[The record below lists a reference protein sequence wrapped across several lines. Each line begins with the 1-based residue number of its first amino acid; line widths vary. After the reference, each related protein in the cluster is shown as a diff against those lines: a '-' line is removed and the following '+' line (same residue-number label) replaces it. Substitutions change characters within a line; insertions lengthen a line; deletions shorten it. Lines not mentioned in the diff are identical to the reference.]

1 MRTQEYWEQV
11 ALLREQYAQKN
22 ADEIIQQIMRLYDEA
37 EEEIAG
43 EIEKVLSAFG
53 KLSGL
58 DRQEAEAYISK
69 AEQDRSVRELRK
81 LYAQADSEQER
92 DDLIRRINA
101 QAYGARMKR
110 WEAVQEKAYTA
121 VKKAAAEERRKL
133 EKHLRGTYADTYYQT
148 VYDIGKGVNT
158 GIDFAV
164 VSDRQI
170 QEAVTRPWEGRTF
183 ADSVW
188 TNTDTLARQA
198 GELIQRGMT
207 TGADVYQMADQIADL
222 SKKGKYAATRLVR
235 TETNHICNQAQ
246 LDAYDGAGIEQYKF
260 LATLDYRTCEV
271 CQPLDGKVFYRSE
284 ARGGVNYPT
293 MHPNCRCTTT
303 IPTAYL
309 SRWANDGGHKYK
321 VDGDVTFSQ
330 WTANMTPE
338 QKQAFEVHV
347 KQWRNRAADKKRY
360 ERYIDRLG
368 KENVPKTFDLF
379 QEKLY
384 TDLAWKEEIEGFY
397 RYKGKNSRAVLNDYR
412 CAKELAESGIK
423 GDIHIPAKE
432 IDIESLGFDDFHIN
446 SERLH
451 NVSEQEAKTYI
462 ENALVSITK
471 RNGLT
476 ENYYSKA
483 GAAYVNPI
491 NQEIKTAFSKDEFDD
506 KTKLIMEVLHKYGF

>member
-101 QAYGARMKR
+101 QAYGTRMKR

-121 VKKAAAEERRKL
+121 VQKAAAEERRKL

-183 ADSVW
+183 AESVW
-188 TNTDTLARQA
+188 TNTDELAKQA
-198 GELIQRGMT
+198 GEVIQRGMT

-246 LDAYDGAGIEQYKF
+246 LDAYDSAGIEQYKF

-347 KQWRNRAADKKRY
+347 KQWRNRAADKKQY
-360 ERYIDRLG
+360 ERYIERLG
-368 KENVPKTFDLF
+368 KENVPETFDKW
-379 QEKLY
+379 QEMKY
-384 TDLAWKEEIEGFY
+384 TEFDIWNNYKGIYKTADGYILGGLNLDTGKPRQIIVVRHIETHGIPNSLTQKVGKKGGIDRNYYGTDGYQTKQITNHNHGAPKKHPYGKNGEHAHDYAWKNEKEFK
-397 RYKGKNSRAVLNDYR
+397 RYTR
-412 CAKELAESGIK
+412 ELS
-423 GDIHIPAKE
+423 DV
-432 IDIESLGFDDFHIN
+432 
-446 SERLH
+446 ER
-451 NVSEQEAKTYI
+451 K
-462 ENALVSITK
+462 ENADIL
-471 RNGLT
+471 
-476 ENYYSKA
+476 
-483 GAAYVNPI
+483 
-491 NQEIKTAFSKDEFDD
+491 
-506 KTKLIMEVLHKYGF
+506 